1 MAAEVKAEA
10 EVSFKVVL
18 LSASQEAQEVHRYM

>member
-1 MAAEVKAEA
+1 MAVEVEV

>member
-1 MAAEVKAEA
+1 MAAEVEA